1 MKFSGKSSALRVAA
15 NLYQQG
21 RDPGQLEISSL
32 TDRLQVNKYLHLA
45 CQSGKYLFTLLKE
58 DELIMRIQ

>member
-1 MKFSGKSSALRVAA
+1 MKFCGKNPALRVAA